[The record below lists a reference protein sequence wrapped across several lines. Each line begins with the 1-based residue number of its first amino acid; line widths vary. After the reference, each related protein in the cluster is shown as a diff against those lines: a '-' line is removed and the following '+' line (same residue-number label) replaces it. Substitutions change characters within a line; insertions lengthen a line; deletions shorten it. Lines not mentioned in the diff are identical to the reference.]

1 MFDSNNPEVHGIVVV
16 KRPYETEESLIKRFK
31 RKVTKS
37 EILREYKK
45 KMEYIKPSI
54 AKKRKS
60 IEARKRDEKDS
71 EKAKKK
77 YDKMKKNQKRG
88 DKKSENTT
96 SSEG

>member
-1 MFDSNNPEVHGIVVV
+1 MFDSNNPDLQGIAVV
-16 KRPYETEESLIKRFK
+16 KRPHETEESLIRRFK

-45 KMEYIKPSI
+45 KLEYIKPSI

-60 IEARKRDEKDS
+60 IEARKRDEKDA

-77 YDKMKKNQKRG
+77 YDKMKKNQKREV
-88 DKKSENTT
+88 KNENIT